1 MGDGFQRAAF
11 GFFQG
16 AVQRGAGSLGM
27 SAAAQ
32 QAAGFGGVDA
42 CAGTQADFALAA
54 GQFTD
59 RLGTVHAFDYACH
72 RGDFLGIVRPGADA
86 AQQRLR
92 HGDHGNAAA
101 VMVLHS

>member
-1 MGDGFQRAAF
+1 MQRINRNIPPAQSRRDMPPRKRASDIRKGYLGDGFQRAAF

-59 RLGTVHAFDYACH
+59 R
-72 RGDFLGIVRPGADA
+72 
-86 AQQRLR
+86 
-92 HGDHGNAAA
+92 
-101 VMVLHS
+101 